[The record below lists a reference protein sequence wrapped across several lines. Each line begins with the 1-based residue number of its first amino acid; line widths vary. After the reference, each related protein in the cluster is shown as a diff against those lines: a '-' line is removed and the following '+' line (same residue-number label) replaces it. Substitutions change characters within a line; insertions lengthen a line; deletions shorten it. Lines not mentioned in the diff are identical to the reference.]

1 MTRVL
6 HVTHAHT
13 HACLTRTH
21 THIRVCH
28 TSPRILA
35 VSPGPVDTG
44 RLETM
49 LKKRATLP
57 EWGGQEDK
65 WQGLLQRFPGGR
77 AATSREVRD
86 VVVWRV
92 SCTQALAH
100 AHTHTHTTSTHPHA
114 HTHTNTA
121 STHTHAGCRC
131 HRVLV
136 LGPRRLLQRLQRV
149 HRRRHHQQK
158 LGGMRQGQGGWR
170 EGVVV

>member
-1 MTRVL
+1 VTRVS

-13 HACLTRTH
+13 HACFTRTRTH
-21 THIRVCH
+21 TRMRH

-86 VVVWRV
+86 VVVWRE

-100 AHTHTHTTSTHPHA
+100 AHTHTHTTSTH
-114 HTHTNTA
+114 
-121 STHTHAGCRC
+121 THAGCRC
-131 HRVLV
+131 HCVPV
-136 LGPRRLLQRLQRV
+136 LGPRRLLQRLQLI
-149 HRRRHHQQK
+149 HRRRHNQQE
-158 LGGMRQGQGGWR
+158 LGCMRQDEGGWMDGEGGWR
-170 EGVVV
+170 GGVVV